1 MKIVVHLRL
10 SKQCHEAVLREQQ
23 RTGNT
28 KTRVIEDCIADQ
40 LFTTIEAL
48 NADYKDFKRYLK
60 SKT

>member
-1 MKIVVHLRL
+1 
-10 SKQCHEAVLREQQ
+10 LREQQ